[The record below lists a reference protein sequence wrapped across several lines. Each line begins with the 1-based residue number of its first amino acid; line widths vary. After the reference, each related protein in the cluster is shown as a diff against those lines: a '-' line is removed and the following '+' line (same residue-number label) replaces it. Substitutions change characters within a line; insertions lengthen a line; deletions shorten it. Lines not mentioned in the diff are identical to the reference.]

1 MKKFFLYS
9 TVLAVGIAACK
20 KDDDTTPETEPIKF
34 ELAADS
40 VNGRT
45 VIALPDTTEEADV
58 LVRFKNTD
66 TKSIQVKWRREPL
79 SVPSA
84 WQLATCDNSICT
96 DAKYATM
103 TVNAQDSFDFKMVF
117 RSKGVAGTGSAQ
129 VLFFDPTDS
138 ARTVKKVYFEAEAR

>member
-1 MKKFFLYS
+1 MKKFLLYS
-9 TVLAVGIAACK
+9 TVLAIGVAACK
-20 KDDDTTPETEPIKF
+20 KDDGTTPVADPIKF

-40 VNGRT
+40 VYGRT

-66 TKSIQVKWRREPL
+66 TKSIQVKWRRVPL
-79 SVPSA
+79 SAPSA
-84 WQLATCDNSICT
+84 WQLATCDN
-96 DAKYATM
+96 YACYTSAAQTM

-138 ARTVKKVYFEAEAR
+138 ARTVKKVYFEADAR